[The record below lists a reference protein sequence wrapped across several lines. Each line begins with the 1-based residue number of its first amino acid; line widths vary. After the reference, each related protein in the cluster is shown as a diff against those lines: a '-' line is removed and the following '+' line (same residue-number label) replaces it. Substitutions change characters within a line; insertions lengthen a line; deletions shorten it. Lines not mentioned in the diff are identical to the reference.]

1 MTRIAVVKRVVFVAA
16 LVPVARLVAGAF
28 TGDLTANPIEYITH
42 QTGWWALAFLTVS
55 LAITPLRR
63 LTGRNEV
70 IRLRR
75 MLGLY
80 AFFYATLHLLI
91 WITLDNFFDVPTMVE
106 DVVERPF
113 VTVGMATWV
122 VLLALAITSTT
133 GWVRRLGR
141 RWQQLHRF
149 VYLAGVGAVAH
160 FWWLVKADTT
170 EPIRWAVA
178 VGVLLGIRVWWAASP
193 RLLSRS

>member
-1 MTRIAVVKRVVFVAA
+1 MIRFAVVKRIIFVAA
-16 LVPVARLVAGAF
+16 LVPAARLVAGAF

-42 QTGWWALAFLTVS
+42 QTGWWALAFLTAS

-63 LTGRNEV
+63 LTGRHEV

-91 WITLDNFFDVPTMVE
+91 WITLDNFFDLPTMVE

-113 VTVGMATWV
+113 VTMGMATWV
-122 VLLALAITSTT
+122 ILLALALTSTAAS
-133 GWVRRLGR
+133 VRRLGR
-141 RWQQLHRF
+141 RWQQLHRL
-149 VYLAGVGAVAH
+149 VYVAAAGAVVH
-160 FWWLVKADTT
+160 FWWLVKADTR
-170 EPIRWAVA
+170 EPLRWAVA
-178 VGVLLGIRVWWAASP
+178 IGVLLLFRLWWMNRA
-193 RLLSRS
+193 RLSWRS

>member
-1 MTRIAVVKRVVFVAA
+1 MTTVVILKRVIFVAA
-16 LVPVARLVAGAF
+16 LIPAARLVAGVF

-42 QTGWWALAFLTVS
+42 QTGWWALTFLTIS
-55 LAITPLRR
+55 LSITPLRR

-91 WITLDNFFDVPTMVE
+91 WITLDNFFHVPTMVE
-106 DVVERPF
+106 DVLERPF
-113 VTVGMATWV
+113 VTIGMATYLI
-122 VLLALAITSTT
+122 LLALAVTSTT

-141 RWQQLHRF
+141 RWQRLHRL
-149 VYLAGVGAVAH
+149 VYVAACGAVVH
-160 FWWLVKADTT
+160 FWWLVKADTR
-170 EPIRWAVA
+170 EPQRWAIAVA
-178 VGVLLGIRVWWAASP
+178 VLLGFRLWWVNRA
-193 RLLSRS
+193 RLSWRF

>member
-1 MTRIAVVKRVVFVAA
+1 LRRFAVVKRIVFVAA
-16 LVPVARLVAGAF
+16 LVPAARLVAGAF

-42 QTGWWALAFLTVS
+42 QTGWWGLAFLTAS

-63 LTGRNEV
+63 LTGRNEL

-122 VLLALAITSTT
+122 VLLALAITSTAV
-133 GWVRRLGR
+133 WVRRLGR
-141 RWQQLHRF
+141 RWQQLHRA
-149 VYLAGVGAVAH
+149 VYVAAIGAVVH
-160 FWWLVKADTT
+160 FLWLVKADTR
-170 EPIRWAVA
+170 EPVRWAVA
-178 VGVLLGIRVWWAASP
+178 VGVLLLFRLWWTNRA
-193 RLLSRS
+193 RLSWRS

>member
-1 MTRIAVVKRVVFVAA
+1 MTRFAIVKRIIFIAA
-16 LVPVARLVAGAF
+16 LVPAARLVAGAF

-55 LAITPLRR
+55 LAITPIRR
-63 LTGRNEV
+63 LTGRHEV

-106 DVVERPF
+106 DVAERPF

-122 VLLALAITSTT
+122 ILLALAITSTN

-141 RWQQLHRF
+141 RWQRLHRL
-149 VYLAGVGAVAH
+149 VYVAGVGAVVH
-160 FWWLVKADTT
+160 FWWLVKADTR
-170 EPIRWAVA
+170 EPIRWAIA
-178 VGVLLGIRVWWAASP
+178 IGVLLLFRLWWTNRA
-193 RLLSRS
+193 RLSWRS

>member
-1 MTRIAVVKRVVFVAA
+1 MIRFAVVKRVIFVAA
-16 LVPVARLVAGAF
+16 LVPAARLVVGAF

-42 QTGWWALAFLTVS
+42 QTGWWALAFLTAS

-63 LTGRNEV
+63 LTGRHEV

-91 WITLDNFFDVPTMVE
+91 WITLDNFFDLPTMVE

-113 VTVGMATWV
+113 VTMGMATWV
-122 VLLALAITSTT
+122 ILLALALTSTT
-133 GWVRRLGR
+133 ASVRRLGR
-141 RWQQLHRF
+141 RWQQLHRL
-149 VYLAGVGAVAH
+149 VYVAAAGAVVH
-160 FWWLVKADTT
+160 FWWLVKADTR
-170 EPIRWAVA
+170 EPVRWAVA
-178 VGVLLGIRVWWAASP
+178 IGVLLLFRLWWMNRA
-193 RLLSRS
+193 RLSWRS